1 MLAKNEVAKI
11 YETLLSIPG
20 MNETVKIPLTI
31 TRKNVLLLC
40 KVIERGLLVK
50 ENDEKSL
57 SLPDIISKEV
67 LKELQE
73 LPNELLGKAG
83 LTEMNQKLQSL

>member
-1 MLAKNEVAKI
+1 MLAKSEVTKI

-20 MNETVKIPLTI
+20 MNDAVKIPLNI
-31 TRKNVLLLC
+31 SRKNVLLLC

-50 ENDEKSL
+50 ESDEKAFA
-57 SLPDIISKEV
+57 LPEIISKEV

-73 LPNELLGKAG
+73 LPNELLEKAG
-83 LTEMNQKLQSL
+83 LTEMHKKLQSF